1 MAPPEPL
8 MAKVP
13 DGPEAGIDD
22 GVSRPVIGLARASV
36 VRRPTPEEID
46 PQRFR
51 RRRRRIDRLLGIGLP
66 VVLMALW
73 QVCSELGWFDS
84 RFFPPPSRIW
94 TAGVELV
101 DSGRLQ
107 SDLWVSTR
115 RVLLGFSIGTV
126 TGVAA
131 AVALQA
137 SRLVRAAVE
146 PLTYALWT
154 VPKLALLPMLLL
166 IFGIGETPIVILI
179 VINCFF
185 LVFIPT
191 LAAMTSIPLAYRE
204 VAESFRV
211 SRWQMFRHV
220 VFPCALPH
228 IFVALRLTAGAS
240 ILVLVAVE
248 FVQSQS
254 GLGYLIWNSWSLFL
268 ADRMYVGIVVVAVAG
283 ALFTM
288 VVSAVGRRLTRWA
301 PEG

>member
-8 MAKVP
+8 VA
-13 DGPEAGIDD
+13 DGPEVGDD
-22 GVSRPVIGLARASV
+22 GARPRPLGLARASV
-36 VRRPTPEEID
+36 VRRPTREEVD
-46 PQRFR
+46 PLRFR

-73 QVCSELGWFDS
+73 QVCSDLGWFDS

-94 TAGVELV
+94 TAGVDLV

-107 SDLWVSTR
+107 HDLWVSSR
-115 RVLLGFSIGTV
+115 RVLLGFALGSI

-191 LAAMTSIPLAYRE
+191 LAAMTSIPPAYRE
-204 VAESFRV
+204 VAESFRA

-248 FVQSQS
+248 FVQSQE

-288 VVSAVGRRLTRWA
+288 LVAAVGRRLTRWA
-301 PEG
+301 PES